1 MGFRGAGRLEPVA
14 SAAAP
19 GRATFLELFFDL
31 VYVFALTR
39 ISTRAFEDLTNP
51 PGAEHGWAAV
61 TGGGKTLL
69 LLLAL
74 WAVWQGTAWTTSR
87 YDPFRLSLQ
96 AVVLIAL
103 VCSMVMG
110 VAVPRAFSQTG
121 LMFAVAYVVAQVSRP
136 LLLAVALGPHPYRRL
151 KLRMTAVFAA
161 TGVLWIVGALLPTNA
176 QVVLW
181 TAALLIEYLE
191 ARCGWPVPGLGRST
205 VSKWEIAG
213 EHLAERY
220 QQFFLVA
227 LGETILVAGFAYT
240 RGTDEPGQVWAI
252 TLAVATSIML
262 WRIYVQRAG
271 QILGEAVMEA
281 RHPANIGRSAA
292 DTHLV
297 MVVGLAATA
306 IGYELIIEH
315 PLGHPPASWL
325 VMVLGGPA
333 LFLAGRARFEYEVF
347 GRVSPSRWIAILV
360 LAVAAVPLLFLPGL
374 FASATG
380 VLVLGGVAVADAR
393 RAHGAPPEAAATPF

>member
-1 MGFRGAGRLEPVA
+1 MGSRAAGRLEPVPA
-14 SAAAP
+14 AAAP

-39 ISTRAFEDLTNP
+39 ISARAFEDLTQD
-51 PGAEHGWAAV
+51 PGREHGWGTI
-61 TGGGKTLL
+61 TGSGKTLL

-87 YDPFRLSLQ
+87 YDPYRVPLQ
-96 AVVLIAL
+96 TVVITAL

-110 VAVPRAFSQTG
+110 VAIPRAFSETA
-121 LMFAVAYVVAQVSRP
+121 LMFAVAYVIAQVTRP
-136 LLLAVALGPHPYRRL
+136 VILSVALGAHPYRRL
-151 KLRMTAVFAA
+151 KVRMAVIYAVS
-161 TGVLWIVGALLPTNA
+161 GVLWIGGAMLSTNA

-181 TAALLIEYLE
+181 SVALGFEYLA

-205 VSKWEIAG
+205 ISKWEIAG

-227 LGETILVAGFAYT
+227 LGETILVAGFAYSK
-240 RGTDEPGQVWAI
+240 GPYEKGHAWAFA
-252 TLAVATSIML
+252 LALATSIML

-271 QILGEAVMEA
+271 RILGEAVMKA

-297 MVVGLAATA
+297 MVIGLACTA
-306 IGYELIIEH
+306 IGYELIIEA
-315 PLGHPPASWL
+315 PLERIPGSWL
-325 VMVLGGPA
+325 AMVLGGPA
-333 LFLAGRARFEYEVF
+333 LFLAGRARLEYEVF
-347 GRVSPSRWIAILV
+347 ARVSPSRWIALTVLVVSSLPLLHLPGVLATALGALV
-360 LAVAAVPLLFLPGL
+360 LAA
-374 FASATG
+374 
-380 VLVLGGVAVADAR
+380 VAVADAR
-393 RAHGAPPEAAATPF
+393 RAHGAPPEAATPPF

>member
-1 MGFRGAGRLEPVA
+1 MASRAAGHLEPA
-14 SAAAP
+14 KRDP

-39 ISTRAFEDLTNP
+39 ISARAFEDLTDGP
-51 PGAEHGWAAV
+51 AREHGMAAV

-74 WAVWQGTAWTTSR
+74 WSVWQGTAWTTSR
-87 YDPFRLSLQ
+87 YDPYRVPLQ
-96 AVVLIAL
+96 TVVITAL
-103 VCSMVMG
+103 VGSMLLG
-110 VAVPRAFSQTG
+110 VAIPRAFSETG
-121 LMFAVAYVVAQVSRP
+121 LMFAVAYVVAQLTRP
-136 LLLAVALGPHPYRRL
+136 VILSIALGPHPYRRL
-151 KLRMTAVFAA
+151 KVRMAVVFAFS
-161 TGVLWIVGALLPTNA
+161 GVFWIGGALLGTNT

-181 TAALLIEYLE
+181 SAALVIEYLA

-227 LGETILVAGFAYT
+227 LGETILVAGFAYSM
-240 RGTDEPGQVWAI
+240 GPYGSGHVWAFA
-252 TLAVATSIML
+252 LALATSIVL

-271 QILGEAVMEA
+271 RILGEAVVKA

-292 DTHLV
+292 DTHLL
-297 MVVGLAATA
+297 MVIGLAATA

-315 PLGHPPASWL
+315 PLEKIPGAWL
-325 VMVLGGPA
+325 AMVLGGPA
-333 LFLAGRARFEYEVF
+333 LFLIGRARLEYEVF
-347 GRVSPSRWIAILV
+347 GRISPSRWIALTV
-360 LAVAAVPLLFLPGL
+360 LVAASVPLLRLPGVV
-374 FASATG
+374 ATAVG
-380 VLVLGGVAVADAR
+380 VVVLAGVAVIDAR
-393 RAHGAPPEAAATPF
+393 RAHGAPPEAAAPPF

>member
-1 MGFRGAGRLEPVA
+1 MGSRAAGRLEPVP
-14 SAAAP
+14 AATTP

-39 ISTRAFEDLTNP
+39 ISARAFEDLTQD
-51 PGAEHGWAAV
+51 PGREHGWGTV

-87 YDPFRLSLQ
+87 YDPYKVPLQ
-96 AVVLIAL
+96 TVVITAL
-103 VCSMVMG
+103 VCSMLMG
-110 VAVPRAFSQTG
+110 VAIPRAFSETA
-121 LMFAVAYVVAQVSRP
+121 LLFAVAYVVAQVTRP
-136 LLLAVALGPHPYRRL
+136 LILSIALGPHPYRRL
-151 KLRMTAVFAA
+151 KVRMAAVFAFS
-161 TGVLWIVGALLPTNA
+161 GVFWISGAMLTTNA

-181 TAALLIEYLE
+181 SAALAIEYLA

-227 LGETILVAGFAYT
+227 LGETILVAGFAYSA
-240 RGTDEPGQVWAI
+240 GPYESGHVWAFA
-252 TLAVATSIML
+252 LALATSIML

-271 QILGEAVMEA
+271 RILGEAVVKA
-281 RHPANIGRSAA
+281 RHPATIGRSAA
-292 DTHLV
+292 DTHLL
-297 MVVGLAATA
+297 MVIGLAATA

-315 PLGHPPASWL
+315 PLERIPGPWL
-325 VMVLGGPA
+325 AMVLGGPA
-333 LFLAGRARFEYEVF
+333 LFLAGRARLEYEVF
-347 GRVSPSRWIAILV
+347 GRVSPSRWIALTVLV
-360 LAVAAVPLLFLPGL
+360 ASSVPLLHLPGVI
-374 FASATG
+374 ATAVG
-380 VLVLGGVAVADAR
+380 VVVLATVAVVDAR
-393 RAHGAPPEAAATPF
+393 RARGAPPEAAAPPF